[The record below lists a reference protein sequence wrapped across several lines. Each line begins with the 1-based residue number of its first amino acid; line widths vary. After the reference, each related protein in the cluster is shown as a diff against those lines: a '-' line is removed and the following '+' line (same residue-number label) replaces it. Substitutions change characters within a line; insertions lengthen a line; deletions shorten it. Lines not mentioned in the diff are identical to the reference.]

1 MNDETST
8 DAGMDPR
15 ARRVRAILYLL
26 TALFIVAPVVA
37 WILVGRGTH
46 K

>member
-8 DAGMDPR
+8 ESGMDPR
-15 ARRVRAILYLL
+15 ARRVRAIIYLL
-26 TALFIVAPVVA
+26 MALFIVAPVVV